1 MSPGDHDS
9 RIPRAIPEIGVVT
22 YRWNVPDPHATGD
35 VRTADGTLIVLRRH
49 GNPEGPRLI
58 VSHGSGL
65 ATDVYYP
72 FWSLL
77 AKRFDLIL
85 YDFRN
90 HGWSARSDVSSHN
103 IATFVADNR
112 HVLRDIDRHFGAKPK
127 VGVFHSLS
135 ATTALHHDPPGE
147 GFSALVCCSTHP
159 YTRPAATCSMSTGG
173 GRSSQSAPG
182 CGRSGSRR
190 ARSWPRASGY
200 ERLLP
205 GVPDLIVQATL
216 RPSTEEEGYELRC
229 PRAYEALIFEYAFA
243 YNLEPEPSSF
253 SCPVKVIGSDPTAS
267 FSFLPRR
274 DLGGLTSLDYD
285 FVPDTTHFLRLENPH
300 ACAAQ
305 MLAFLEQ
312 HGLA

>member
-1 MSPGDHDS
+1 MS
-9 RIPRAIPEIGVVT
+9 R
-22 YRWNVPDPHATGD
+22 
-35 VRTADGTLIVLRRH
+35 
-49 GNPEGPRLI
+49 
-58 VSHGSGL
+58 GSGL

-147 GFSALVCCSTHP
+147 GFAALVLFDPSVYP
-159 YTRPAATCSMSTGG
+159 PSSDLLDVDRRWKKLAIGTRMRQERFETREKLAESI
-173 GRSSQSAPG
+173 
-182 CGRSGSRR
+182 RR
-190 ARSWPRASGY
+190 ASVY

-205 GVPDLIVQATL
+205 GVPDLIAQATL

-285 FVPDTTHFLRLENPH
+285 FVPDTTHFLQLENPN
-300 ACAAQ
+300 AYAAQ

-312 HGLA
+312 MGLA

>member
-1 MSPGDHDS
+1 M
-9 RIPRAIPEIGVVT
+9 T
-22 YRWNVPDPHATGD
+22 YRWNVPEPHATAD

-49 GNPEGPRLI
+49 GNPEGPRLV

-135 ATTALHHDPPGE
+135 ATTVLHHDPPGE
-147 GFSALVCCSTHP
+147 GFAALVLFDPSVYPPSSDLLDVDRRWEETRS
-159 YTRPAATCSMSTGG
+159 RPAA
-173 GRSSQSAPG
+173 RS
-182 CGRSGSRR
+182 
-190 ARSWPRASGY
+190 AR
-200 ERLLP
+200 
-205 GVPDLIVQATL
+205 
-216 RPSTEEEGYELRC
+216 
-229 PRAYEALIFEYAFA
+229 
-243 YNLEPEPSSF
+243 
-253 SCPVKVIGSDPTAS
+253 
-267 FSFLPRR
+267 
-274 DLGGLTSLDYD
+274 
-285 FVPDTTHFLRLENPH
+285 
-300 ACAAQ
+300 
-305 MLAFLEQ
+305 
-312 HGLA
+312 